1 MPTSNSVTTFGVAH
15 SEKEE
20 YSVSSKET
28 IIALNSEHYARWK
41 NREEIA
47 ERMISLI
54 GQLYRE
60 KDVIISVYGRT
71 LVNRSVIQI
80 LKNHRRARM
89 ISVELSVVDTMP
101 ILEAISKLD
110 NIGCCDIDIGKL
122 AYEYKQKGGD
132 LDAFLKAA
140 LAPAANT
147 KCDAQSKDVVLYGF
161 GRIGRILAR
170 LIIEQSGLGR
180 GLRLKA
186 IVVRKSSDG
195 DLAKRASLL
204 RRDSVH
210 GSFDGTISVDEANEA
225 IIANGNYIKVI
236 YAASPSEVDYTA
248 YGIEDALLI
257 DNTGKWRDAEG
268 LAVHLQC
275 PGIGRVILTAPSKG
289 EMKNVVFGVN
299 HTDILDEDKI
309 VSAASCTTNAITPV
323 LKVINDKYT
332 VENGHVETVHSFT
345 NDQNLIDNY
354 HKADRRGRAA
364 TLNMVITE
372 TGAAK
377 AVAKALPVLKGKLT
391 GNSVRVPTPNVS
403 LAILNLNL
411 AQEVTREEINEY
423 MRQISLHSNL
433 QGQIDYTNSTE
444 VVSSD
449 FIGSRAAGVFDAQ
462 ATITSGNRVTLYVW
476 YDNEVGYSCQ
486 VLRIAEQMAGV
497 TYAHLPLETVTA

>member
-1 MPTSNSVTTFGVAH
+1 MAANP
-15 SEKEE
+15 KEE
-20 YSVSSKET
+20 ASVSKET
-28 IIALNSEHYARWK
+28 IVALHSEHFGRWK

-47 ERMISLI
+47 ERMIALI

-60 KDVIISVYGRT
+60 RNIIITVYGRS
-71 LVNRSVIQI
+71 LINRSVIQI
-80 LKNHRRARM
+80 LKAHRRARM
-89 ISVELSVVDTMP
+89 ISVELSVVETMP
-101 ILEAISKLD
+101 LLELLATMA
-110 NIGCCDIDIGKL
+110 NIGACEVDLGRL

-132 LDAFLKAA
+132 IQQFLQAE
-140 LAPAANT
+140 LASVTDKTNEV
-147 KCDAQSKDVVLYGF
+147 KNRDVVLYGF

-170 LIIEQSGLGR
+170 LMIEQTGVGR
-180 GLRLKA
+180 GLSLKA
-186 IVVRKSSDG
+186 IVVRKSSEN
-195 DLAKRASLL
+195 DLSKRASLL
-204 RRDSVH
+204 RRDSIH
-210 GSFDGTISVDEANEA
+210 GSFEGTISIDEENEA

-236 YAASPSEVDYTA
+236 YAGNPAEVDYTQ
-248 YGIEDALLI
+248 YGIENALLI

-268 LAVHLQC
+268 LSQHLKC
-275 PGIGRVILTAPSKG
+275 PGVARVILTAPSKG
-289 EMKNVVFGVN
+289 EMKNVVYGVN
-299 HTDILDEDKI
+299 HSDILDSDQI
-309 VSAASCTTNAITPV
+309 ISAASCTTNAITPV

-411 AQEVTREEINEY
+411 AQEVSTEEINEY
-423 MRQISLHSNL
+423 IRLISLNSNL
-433 QGQIDYTNSTE
+433 QGQIGYTNSTE

-449 FIGSRAAGVFDAQ
+449 FIGSRTAGVYDAQ

-497 TYAHLPLETVTA
+497 NYLHIPVDSVSV

>member
-1 MPTSNSVTTFGVAH
+1 MTANP
-15 SEKEE
+15 KEE
-20 YSVSSKET
+20 ASVSKET
-28 IIALNSEHYARWK
+28 IGALHSEHFGRWK

-47 ERMISLI
+47 ERMIALI

-60 KDVIISVYGRT
+60 KDIIVTVYGRS
-71 LVNRSVIQI
+71 LINRSVIQI
-80 LKNHRRARM
+80 LKMHRRARM

-101 ILEAISKLD
+101 LLEALVNID
-110 NIGCCDIDIGKL
+110 NIASCEVDLGKL
-122 AYEYKQKGGD
+122 AFEYKQQGGD
-132 LDAFLKAA
+132 INQFLQSA
-140 LAPAANT
+140 LAPVIGN
-147 KCDAQSKDVVLYGF
+147 KCEPKNRDVVLYGF

-170 LIIEQSGLGR
+170 LMIEQTGIGR
-180 GLRLKA
+180 GLSLKA
-186 IVVRKSSDG
+186 IVVRKSSEN

-204 RRDSVH
+204 RRDSIH
-210 GSFDGTISVDEANEA
+210 GSFEGTISIDEENEA

-236 YAASPSEVDYTA
+236 YAGSPSEVDYTQ
-248 YGIEDALLI
+248 YGIENALLI

-268 LAVHLQC
+268 LAQHLKC
-275 PGIGRVILTAPSKG
+275 PGVARVILTAPSKG
-289 EMKNVVFGVN
+289 EMKNVVYGVN
-299 HTDILDEDKI
+299 HSDILDSDQI
-309 VSAASCTTNAITPV
+309 ISAASCTTNAITPV
-323 LKVINDKYT
+323 LKVINEKYT

-411 AQEVTREEINEY
+411 AKEVSTEEMNEY
-423 MRQISLHSNL
+423 IRLVSLNSNL
-433 QGQIDYTNSTE
+433 QGQIGYTNSTE

-449 FIGSRAAGVFDAQ
+449 FIGSRTAGVFDAQ

-497 TYAHLPLETVTA
+497 VYPHIPVDSVSV